1 MITIRKKIPT
11 VVYFA
16 IVALVG
22 SLFTLYISSRVEN
35 LLDVQM
41 SAYTA
46 EYGALEANPS
56 GSLDI

>member
-1 MITIRKKIPT
+1 MITPAKKIPT

-16 IVALVG
+16 IVALIG
-22 SLFTLYISSRVEN
+22 SLLTLYISSKVQN

-56 GSLDI
+56 GSLSI